1 MIDISEMTPRDLD
14 SIKDILCSEFDDFW
28 NFNVLK
34 KDFENPHTKYLVAKS
49 NDCVVGFAGML
60 DTIDQFEIT
69 NIVVKKNERN
79 CGIGNLLLKNLI
91 SIAKNSHRE
100 KIYLE
105 VNENNIYAIKL
116 YEKYGFKKVGLRK
129 NYYNHNC
136 DAFIMILNIK

>member
-69 NIVVKKNERN
+69 NMSDSELAPVAEGMSSDTEEANAGESEQPSLGHSVVVQRFSL
-79 CGIGNLLLKNLI
+79 C
-91 SIAKNSHRE
+91 
-100 KIYLE
+100 
-105 VNENNIYAIKL
+105 
-116 YEKYGFKKVGLRK
+116 F
-129 NYYNHNC
+129 
-136 DAFIMILNIK
+136 